1 MDKNQQAKM
10 HRRMSILIKPIDAQ
24 IMMTDDKNEVLLL
37 AIAMLQR
44 VVKILDNQYGR
55 EGRNGVLKDM
65 MNK

>member
-1 MDKNQQAKM
+1 
-10 HRRMSILIKPIDAQ
+10 MSVLIKPIDAQ

-65 MNK
+65 MDK